1 MVVVCTDRVRFE
13 GNRASGKI
21 LMILFSVLSASVPV
35 GVVDAE
41 TRREARGWL
50 ELERDQQTYRE
61 RVEPLDLRD
70 QRGLET
76 IERSQRNDLRALQQ
90 RQRRAL
96 EAERRSNR
104 LGQSVDLP
112 RQMPNQIPR
121 RDSFLQQRQTVERKR
136 LQIRMQQDRLPYGN

>member
-1 MVVVCTDRVRFE
+1 M
-13 GNRASGKI
+13 
-21 LMILFSVLSASVPV
+21 LLLLVLSALMPA

-50 ELERDQQTYRE
+50 QLERDQQTYRE

-90 RQRRAL
+90 RQRR
-96 EAERRSNR
+96 ERQTERRFNQP
-104 LGQSVDLP
+104 GQGVDLP
-112 RQMPNQIPR
+112 RQVPR
-121 RDSFLQQRQTVERKR
+121 RDPFLQQRQTVERKR
-136 LQIRMQQDRLPYGN
+136 LEIRMQQDRPP